1 MCRAEVV
8 LLGCW
13 WQQYQGRLCRPTRV
27 EGKGNSNFVLHTR
40 EVHHS
45 ESVSQWFLLEVE
57 EPSNGNLLKGAFTK
71 YFKEGFVV
79 HGKKQVTAAQYK
91 ELCFVHRLGQITF
104 MLGSSGSQCLPLQ
117 RVIEVS
123 AIMWRVHIIGLY
135 GHWGGPLLIR
145 NGWGWD
151 R

>member
-1 MCRAEVV
+1 M
-8 LLGCW
+8 
-13 WQQYQGRLCRPTRV
+13 
-27 EGKGNSNFVLHTR
+27 EGEGNSNFVLHTR

-104 MLGSSGSQCLPLQ
+104 ILARQLWQP
-117 RVIEVS
+117 VS
-123 AIMWRVHIIGLY
+123 AIAESHRGFSYYVESAYHRALWSLGWTIAFVKGIGDSK
-135 GHWGGPLLIR
+135 GFSFH
-145 NGWGWD
+145 
-151 R
+151 

>member
-1 MCRAEVV
+1 MTAGHQWWGSCFLQGACGGWGVCRAEVV

-79 HGKKQVTAAQYK
+79 HGNKQVTAAQYK
-91 ELCFVHRLGQITF
+91 ELSFVKG
-104 MLGSSGSQCLPLQ
+104 
-117 RVIEVS
+117 
-123 AIMWRVHIIGLY
+123 IGDSK
-135 GHWGGPLLIR
+135 GFSFH
-145 NGWGWD
+145 
-151 R
+151 